1 MAASIVAVS
10 SSPSSSSD
18 SALSESV
25 DDSSEAE
32 EPYEEPYFS
41 FTVKDRVL
49 MLLTWLMEG
58 KRRRRKMDERTYTLL
73 VPPSLSCIRT
83 LWRSA
88 R

>member
-41 FTVKDRVL
+41 FTVEDRVL
-49 MLLTWLMEG
+49 MLLAWLKKG
-58 KRRRRKMDERTYTLL
+58 
-73 VPPSLSCIRT
+73 
-83 LWRSA
+83 
-88 R
+88 